1 MNPIFKT
8 VENILKNADIDEYKA
23 EAKMIVLSISGMSME
38 EIITAECINN
48 TEKIIETANERA
60 KTKAPIQHI
69 LGYSYFMGEKY
80 KVNKNVLIPRD
91 ETELLVEKSY
101 DLIKNKKG
109 KINILDIGTGSGCIS
124 CALAKKLKESDIEI
138 LSVDISTEALEVAL
152 ENINNL
158 DLIRKI
164 IIRKSDIYSKIRD
177 NEKFD
182 LIISNPPY
190 IPISMK
196 NSLDDVVKNFE
207 PESALFVQ
215 DNDGTEFYNKII
227 KDAKNYLKEN
237 GIVAFETGINQS
249 QKVKNI
255 FLENNFI
262 NISITP
268 DLSGI
273 DRVITAQLKN

>member
-8 VENILKNADIDEYKA
+8 VKSILKNARIDEYKA
-23 EAKMIVLSISGMSME
+23 EAKMIVLGISGMSME
-38 EIITAECINN
+38 EIITAKYINN
-48 TEKIIETANERA
+48 AEKIIEAANERA

-69 LGYSYFMGEKY
+69 LGYCYFMGEKY

-101 DLIKNKKG
+101 DLIKNRKG

-182 LIISNPPY
+182 LIVSNPPY

-196 NSLDDVVKNFE
+196 NSLDDVVKDFE
-207 PESALFVQ
+207 PETALFAQ
-215 DNDGTEFYNKII
+215 DDEGIEFYNKII
-227 KDAKNYLKEN
+227 KDAKNFLKED
-237 GIVAFETGINQS
+237 GFLAFEMGINQS
-249 QKVKNI
+249 EKIKNI
-255 FLENNFI
+255 FLKNGFK
-262 NISITP
+262 NIAIFP

-273 DRVITAQLKN
+273 ERVITAQNK

>member
-1 MNPIFKT
+1 
-8 VENILKNADIDEYKA
+8 
-23 EAKMIVLSISGMSME
+23 
-38 EIITAECINN
+38 
-48 TEKIIETANERA
+48 
-60 KTKAPIQHI
+60 
-69 LGYSYFMGEKY
+69 
-80 KVNKNVLIPRD
+80 
-91 ETELLVEKSY
+91 
-101 DLIKNKKG
+101 
-109 KINILDIGTGSGCIS
+109 
-124 CALAKKLKESDIEI
+124 
-138 LSVDISTEALEVAL
+138 
-152 ENINNL
+152 
-158 DLIRKI
+158 
-164 IIRKSDIYSKIRD
+164 
-177 NEKFD
+177 
-182 LIISNPPY
+182 
-190 IPISMK
+190 MK

-237 GIVAFETGINQS
+237 GIVAFEIGINQS